1 MATIQIPTPL
11 RKFTNNTAKYETDK
25 STVADAIQDL
35 INTYP
40 DLKENLLDEDGNIR
54 SFVNVFVDETNIK
67 SLEKEQT
74 AVKPDQTINLIPA
87 IAGGLSFL

>member
-74 AVKPDQTINLIPA
+74 SVKPDQTINLIPA
-87 IAGGLSFL
+87 IAGGLSFF